1 MNLEASLSALHATEK
16 EPSFQQR
23 LGLSFLRE
31 LRAEAMKNGI
41 TQIKAVLPQNVA
53 AYILNTKRAELHE
66 LETKSITIT
75 ISSEHGSG
83 QMAMNISSC

>member
-1 MNLEASLSALHATEK
+1 
-16 EPSFQQR
+16 
-23 LGLSFLRE
+23 
-31 LRAEAMKNGI
+31 MKNGI

-66 LETKSITIT
+66 LETKKSITIT